1 MADAARTDWSAPRS
15 EAARRPDSV
24 AAGVGWMVATTLLMV
39 CVTGIVRHVG
49 TSVPTA
55 EAAFIRYGFGVLLIL
70 PMMGSLLRRPPSRT
84 AMKLFAARGFLHGFG
99 VLLWFYAMARIPI
112 AEVTA
117 LGYVAP
123 IFVTIGAA
131 IFFGET
137 LHARRILAVVA
148 ALLGAMVILRPGF
161 QELNSGQLAQLG
173 ATPLFAA
180 GFLMAKKLT
189 ETEDSAVI
197 VGMLSIGC
205 TVTLAPMAA
214 ATWVT
219 PSWSE
224 VGWLALTA
232 VFATTGHYTMTR
244 AFQAAP
250 LTVTQPIGFLQLVW
264 ATILGVVAFGEPV
277 DPFVLIGGGIV
288 VGAATFISH
297 REAVAARRATT
308 PPAAATKV

>member
-1 MADAARTDWSAPRS
+1 MANAAQTEWDIRQKQRPK
-15 EAARRPDSV
+15 RPDSV

-70 PMMGSLLRRPPSRT
+70 PMMSSILRRPPKRST
-84 AMKLFAARGFLHGFG
+84 MKLFALRGVLHGLG
-99 VLLWFYAMARIPI
+99 VFLWFYAMARIPI

-131 IFFGET
+131 IFFGER
-137 LHARRILAVVA
+137 LHLRRIAAVLA
-148 ALLGAMVILRPGF
+148 ALVGAMVILRPGF

-173 ATPLFAA
+173 AAPLFAA
-180 GFLMAKKLT
+180 GFLIAKKLT

-205 TVTLAPMAA
+205 TITLAPMAL

-264 ATILGVVAFGEPV
+264 ATALGVVAFGEPV
-277 DPFVLIGGGIV
+277 DPFVLVGGGIV

-297 REAVAARRATT
+297 REAVAARRSTT